1 MALLSSALLY
11 RAHARRRARLDRRPP
26 RGKTLRVSG
35 YRARVSAAL
44 GGMALLL
51 VAIPFVPALAGVGG
65 STVHYSY
72 EPRLTPEVTGQFVS
86 TERGPVKLFA
96 WSDPQSTTPA
106 DALRLHARDV
116 RSLLVRAAALDA
128 AKAYQLYDLDR
139 GGSVPLRA
147 SRASSRELVLS
158 PVQPLRPGGYAFV
171 ATHEGMFGGRDFAYL
186 RVVPPSV
193 AVTAI
198 SSRPHA
204 AAPAVLDALLPL
216 CAALLA
222 LAFAAMLLRS
232 FLRRGSGEKV
242 LWSLGFLFFAVA
254 AACEA
259 VAQRTGWSPGL
270 FRSYYLAG
278 GVLTVA
284 YLGAGSAW
292 LLLPRRARD
301 WLVGGLAVAT
311 AAAIVSVA
319 LAGVHAGTLASTAHG
334 RPPTNSALEG
344 HAFLWA
350 VGLNSLGSLF
360 LIGGALYSIVRRQ
373 RVRANLWIGG
383 GALVVALATGLSRA
397 GSYQLVYA
405 GELLGIALM
414 FAGFAFVGKQPRR
427 RPQPSTQSRVRYS
440 QKARPA

>member
-1 MALLSSALLY
+1 M
-11 RAHARRRARLDRRPP
+11 RA
-26 RGKTLRVSG
+26 S
-35 YRARVSAAL
+35 
-44 GGMALLL
+44 
-51 VAIPFVPALAGVGG
+51 
-65 STVHYSY
+65 
-72 EPRLTPEVTGQFVS
+72 
-86 TERGPVKLFA
+86 
-96 WSDPQSTTPA
+96 
-106 DALRLHARDV
+106 
-116 RSLLVRAAALDA
+116 ALDA

-139 GGSVPLRA
+139 GGSVVLSATKA
-147 SRASSRELVLS
+147 SARELVLS
-158 PVQPLRPGGYAFV
+158 PRTPLRPGSYAFV

-193 AVTAI
+193 AVTTI

-216 CAALLA
+216 CASLLA
-222 LAFAAMLLRS
+222 LAFAALLLRS
-232 FLRRGSGEKV
+232 LLRRRSGEKV
-242 LWSLGFLFFAVA
+242 LWSLGFLFFALA
-254 AACEA
+254 AGCEA
-259 VAQRTGWSPGL
+259 LAQRVGWSPGL
-270 FRSYYLAG
+270 FRIYYLAG

-292 LLLPRRARD
+292 MLLPSRARD
-301 WLVGGLAVAT
+301 WLAGGLVVAT
-311 AAAIVSVA
+311 AAAVVTVA
-319 LAGVHAGTLASTAHG
+319 LAGVDASTLASTGHG
-334 RPPTNSALEG
+334 RPPANSALEG

-350 VGLNSLGSLF
+350 VGLNSVGSLF
-360 LIGGALYSIVRRQ
+360 LIGGALYSIARRQ

-383 GALVVALATGLSRA
+383 GAVVVALATGLSRA

>member
-1 MALLSSALLY
+1 M
-11 RAHARRRARLDRRPP
+11 
-26 RGKTLRVSG
+26 
-35 YRARVSAAL
+35 L
-44 GGMALLL
+44 G
-51 VAIPFVPALAGVGG
+51 
-65 STVHYSY
+65 
-72 EPRLTPEVTGQFVS
+72 
-86 TERGPVKLFA
+86 
-96 WSDPQSTTPA
+96 
-106 DALRLHARDV
+106 
-116 RSLLVRAAALDA
+116 A
-128 AKAYQLYDLDR
+128 AKA
-139 GGSVPLRA
+139 SA
-147 SRASSRELVLS
+147 RELVLS
-158 PVQPLRPGGYAFV
+158 PEEPLRPGSYAFV

-216 CAALLA
+216 CASLLA
-222 LAFAAMLLRS
+222 LAFSALLLRS
-232 FLRRGSGEKV
+232 LLRRRSGEKV
-242 LWSLGFLFFAVA
+242 LWGLGFLFFAVA
-254 AACEA
+254 AGCEA
-259 VAQRTGWSPGL
+259 LAQRIGWSPGL
-270 FRSYYLAG
+270 FRAYYLAG

-292 LLLPRRARD
+292 LLLPSRARD
-301 WLVGGLAVAT
+301 WLAGGLAVAT
-311 AAAIVSVA
+311 AAAVVTVA
-319 LAGVHAGTLASTAHG
+319 LAGVDASTLASTAHG
-334 RPPTNSALEG
+334 RPPANSALEG

-360 LIGGALYSIVRRQ
+360 LIGGALYSIARRQ

-427 RPQPSTQSRVRYS
+427 RPQPSTQSHVRYS